1 MKNQIEEKC
10 VCGQTFIS
18 ASLLTTSSFS
28 LSFFFS
34 HYNLTLLDS
43 TRELGEVRG
52 KRGGE
57 EGVIDGAKKLAQ
69 LLVVGEIA
77 A

>member
-1 MKNQIEEKC
+1 MC
-10 VCGQTFIS
+10 LWPDLYFCFS
-18 ASLLTTSSFS
+18 ADDK
-28 LSFFFS
+28 FFFALFFYIFQPLQS
-34 HYNLTLLDS
+34 NTSS

-57 EGVIDGAKKLAQ
+57 EGVIDRAKQLAR

-77 A
+77 AGQKARY

>member
-1 MKNQIEEKC
+1 MCLWPDLYFCFSADDKFFFALF
-10 VCGQTFIS
+10 FI
-18 ASLLTTSSFS
+18 
-28 LSFFFS
+28 FFS